1 MGKRVSSPVVG
12 RELICRLAGAAV
24 LAAALLAA
32 LPAIISS
39 AGCVIPDGSGSRNV
53 MAALRCGLGGL
64 LACVLPLAAVAVGH
78 GLGWGA
84 YRLLSRTLGERN
96 ARCDKE

>member
-1 MGKRVSSPVVG
+1 MGKPALRPAEAT
-12 RELICRLAGAAV
+12 ELICRLAGAAV
-24 LAAALLAA
+24 LAAASLAA

-39 AGCVIPDGSGSRNV
+39 AGCVVPDDSGSRSV
-53 MAALRCGLGGL
+53 MAALRCGPWGG
-64 LACVLPLAAVAVGH
+64 LACVLPLVAVGH

-84 YRLLSRTLGERN
+84 YRLLIRTLGERN

>member
-1 MGKRVSSPVVG
+1 MGKRVSSPVDG
-12 RELICRLAGAAV
+12 KELICRLAGAAV
-24 LAAALLAA
+24 LASASLAV
-32 LPAIISS
+32 LPAIISL

-53 MAALRCGLGGL
+53 MAALRGG

-78 GLGWGA
+78 RLGWDA
-84 YRLLSRTLGERN
+84 YGLLSRTLGERN